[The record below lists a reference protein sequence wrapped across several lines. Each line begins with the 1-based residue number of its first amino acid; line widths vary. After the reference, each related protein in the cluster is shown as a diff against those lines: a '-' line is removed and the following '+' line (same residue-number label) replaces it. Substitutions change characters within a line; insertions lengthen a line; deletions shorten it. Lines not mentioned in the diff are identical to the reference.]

1 MRARCQE
8 VFTSVKWKLFQWLI
22 PPDDL
27 CRSRKWYSFDRGD
40 TLNSVKADF
49 VHLLLRFPPVIL
61 LLSLFVGS
69 VQGQETGTL
78 RGVISDS
85 LNGEA
90 VIYANVILQGTT
102 IGAATNTLGYYFL
115 TSVPVGEF
123 QVTISCLGYRTFRS
137 AVVVRR
143 GEVTRLDAR
152 LVPVDVQNEGLT
164 VVGELDARR
173 NASDLG
179 LQKIT
184 TRELRM
190 VPSGVEAD
198 VFRIIQALPGVSS
211 VGDVTSRFYVRG
223 GGGDQNAI
231 LFNGATIYNP
241 FHGLGMMSAID
252 PEMISVMEFYKGGF
266 GAEYGGRISSII
278 NVVTKDG
285 DKNTFGGSG
294 YASLVSGKVMVEGP
308 IPDGSFIV
316 TGRKSYYGKYLNRF
330 MHNQD
335 APFDF
340 YDVSMKVTSTS
351 PLLGKDSKVSLF
363 AFFSK
368 DEVVRDDPFKSD
380 YAVSNNVYGINWYKV
395 WSSPLY
401 SVVSLSYSGLDA
413 ELKPNQSGSTPKAN
427 TVSDIS
433 ANWDFT
439 YMYESR
445 DELAFGVQTKSLQ
458 TSLSLR
464 NIRGSWVDLL
474 ERGFDFTLYGDYRF
488 LRFESIS
495 FTLGMRFKLGALSW
509 GRPVPFEPRT
519 SITYKP
525 LPNVAFKAAFGIYSQ
540 ELTTLTDETEIIS
553 VFEPWAI
560 TPDKINSPHAFHYQA
575 GLKYYF
581 TESSTAELEG
591 YYRTFVDLIDVNDKK
606 TLPRDNDYMNVD
618 GKSYGVEVLLKRQEM
633 DFFIQGSYCLS
644 WAYTIKRGIVT
655 TPKFDS
661 RHSINLLAEY
671 TFGSGWSSSTMW
683 ALKSGLPFTPI
694 AGFYDR
700 LESSTDVLGRYTGAI
715 YWGEKNSRRLPYY
728 HRLDINLT
736 KQFQLGW
743 AKMTVGA
750 NVINVYDRRNIFY
763 FDKNTGEQVFMLRF
777 FPSLSIKVDW

>member
-1 MRARCQE
+1 MNLPLAATQ
-8 VFTSVKWKLFQWLI
+8 
-22 PPDDL
+22 
-27 CRSRKWYSFDRGD
+27 Y
-40 TLNSVKADF
+40 
-49 VHLLLRFPPVIL
+49 LLLRALPALFLLMSLATPVM
-61 LLSLFVGS
+61 
-69 VQGQETGTL
+69 GQETGTF
-78 RGVISDS
+78 RGNVSDS
-85 LNGEA
+85 SNGEA
-90 VIYANVILQGTT
+90 IIYANVVLQGTNL
-102 IGAATNTLGYYFL
+102 GAATNTLGYYFI

-137 AVVVRR
+137 AIVVRS

-152 LVPVDVQNEGLT
+152 LVPANVQIEGLT
-164 VVGELDARR
+164 VLGEHEAHR

-198 VFRIIQALPGVSS
+198 VFRIIQSLPGVSS

-223 GGGDQNAI
+223 GGGDQNGI
-231 LFNGATIYNP
+231 LFNGATVYNP
-241 FHGLGMMSAID
+241 FHGLGMLSVID

-266 GAEYGGRISSII
+266 GADYGGRISSII

-285 DKNTFGGSG
+285 DKNAYGGSG

-308 IPDGSFIV
+308 IPTGSFIV

-330 MHNQD
+330 LHNQD

-340 YDVSMKVTSTS
+340 YDLSLKATSSS
-351 PLLGKDSKVSLF
+351 PLLGKDSKVSVF
-363 AFFSK
+363 GFFSR
-368 DEVVRDDPFKSD
+368 DDVIRDDPFKSD
-380 YAVSNNVYGINWYKV
+380 YSVANNVYGINWYKV

-413 ELKPNQSGSTPKAN
+413 ELKPNQGGATPKMN

-439 YMYESR
+439 YIYETR
-445 DELAFGVQTKSLQ
+445 DEMAFGVQTKSLK
-458 TSLSLR
+458 TSLALR
-464 NIRGSWVDLL
+464 NMLGRWIELVMKGS
-474 ERGFDFTLYGDYRF
+474 DFTLYGDYRF
-488 LRFESIS
+488 LRWETFS
-495 FTLGMRFKLGALSW
+495 FTIGLRLKLAALSW

-525 LPNVAFKAAFGIYSQ
+525 LPNLALKAAFGVYSQ

-553 VFEPWAI
+553 IFEPWVI
-560 TPDKINSPHAFHYQA
+560 TPNKINSPHAFHYQA

-591 YYRTFVDLIDVNDKK
+591 YYRTFVDLIEENDKK
-606 TLPRDNDYMNVD
+606 TLPRENDYMNVK
-618 GKSYGVEVLLKRQEM
+618 GESYGVEVLLKRQGT
-633 DFFIQGSYCLS
+633 DFFVQGSYCLS
-644 WAYTIKRGIVT
+644 WAEKIKRGT
-655 TPKFDS
+655 FLTPKYDS
-661 RHSINLLAEY
+661 RHSINLLSEY
-671 TFGSGWSSSTMW
+671 TVGSGWSASIMW

-700 LESSTDVLGRYTGAI
+700 LESSTNVLGQYVEAI
-715 YWGEKNSRRLPYY
+715 YWGEKNSQRLPYY

-736 KQFQLGW
+736 KQLELGW
-743 AKMTVGA
+743 AKMTIGA

-763 FDKNTGEQVFMLRF
+763 FDRNTGEQVFMLRF